1 MRGLDGPWPTEYRRE
16 RVSTRKDTA
25 MPETRTRTVVLIG
38 ASFYLTVMS
47 FAGGVATERIRVDR
61 ERGEV
66 LRHYDEAVREWH
78 EFRMTAERK
87 LEDGAPAIPDVLPEV
102 R

>member
-1 MRGLDGPWPTEYRRE
+1 MRGLDGPSPTECRRE
-16 RVSTRKDTA
+16 RVSTRKETA

-47 FAGGVATERIRVDR
+47 FAGGVATERIRVGR

-66 LRHYDEAVREWH
+66 LHRSDEAVQEWH
-78 EFRMTAERK
+78 EFRMAAERR
-87 LEDGAPAIPDVLPEV
+87 LADGSSAGADASPAV

>member
-1 MRGLDGPWPTEYRRE
+1 MRGLDGPSPTEYRRE
-16 RVSTRKDTA
+16 RVSTRKETA

-38 ASFYLTVMS
+38 ASFYLAVMS
-47 FAGGVATERIRVDR
+47 FAGGVATERIRFDR

-66 LRHYDEAVREWH
+66 LHRYDEGVQEWH
-78 EFRMTAERK
+78 EFRMAAERR
-87 LEDGAPAIPDVLPEV
+87 LADGSSAGADASPAV